1 MAQLVGLD
9 EIESFRNEL
18 AEGGSIKSSFRSSRR
33 VSFRSSRHVSFGS
46 HHASGLS
53 SPVVSEHHEEEI
65 QLQWAAIERLPTY
78 RRITTALF
86 AEEPNASDAKAKRVV
101 DVATF
106 GAQERHMFIE
116 KLIKHI
122 EHDNLR
128 LLKKL
133 GKRINK
139 VGVQLPTVEVRYKN
153 LWVEAECKVVHGRPL
168 PTLWNT
174 AKSVLS
180 EFFNIACSKQ
190 EAKISILKDVNGIIK
205 PSRMTLLLGPPGC
218 GKTTFLLALSGKLSQ
233 SLQVKGDISYNGY
246 KLQEFVPQKTSAYIS
261 QNDLHIPDMTVRETI
276 DFSAQCQGT
285 GSRAEIMKEVSRREK
300 EAGIIPDTDVDAYM
314 KAVAV
319 EGLESNLQ
327 TDYILKILGLDFCAD
342 TMVGDA
348 MRRGISGG
356 EKKRLT
362 TGEMIV
368 GPTKAL
374 FMDEISNGLDS
385 STAFQIVSCLQHL
398 VHITDATALISL
410 LQPAPETFDLF
421 DDVILMAEGKIVYHG
436 PRLSICEFFE
446 DCGFRCPE
454 RKGVADFLQEVIS
467 VKDQAQYWCR
477 TDKPYSYVSINQFAK
492 KFNGSHLGQKLNEE
506 LSEPFAKSEIHK
518 SALSFKKYSLPKGE
532 LFKACARRE
541 FLLMK
546 RNAFIY
552 VFKTVQLVI
561 VGAITMTVLLRST
574 LSVDVIHA
582 NDYMSAMFYAL
593 ILLLVDGFPELQMTV
608 VRLAVF
614 HKQKELCFYP
624 AWAYVIPATILKI
637 PVSFL
642 EALVWTS
649 LTYYV
654 IGFSP
659 EAGRFFRQFL
669 LLFVVHLTSLSMF
682 RFIASVCQTMVASTT
697 IGSLFILINFLFGG
711 FIIPRP
717 SMPAWLDWGFWIA
730 PLTYGEIGLSVN
742 EFLAPRWQKI
752 ASDNITIGQLTLET
766 RGLNY
771 DGYFYWISVG
781 ALTGFVVLF
790 NTGFTLALTFLRP
803 PGRSRA
809 IISYEKYN
817 QLQEK
822 VDDND
827 NNADKD
833 NIQNYAHPMSSPGPN
848 KGRMILPFEPLTI
861 TFLDL
866 QYCVDTPLEMRKRGF
881 AEKKLH
887 LLSDITGSFRP
898 GILTALM
905 GASGAGKT
913 TLMDV
918 LCGRKTGGTIEGDIR
933 IGGYPKVQDHFA
945 RISGYVEQTDI
956 HSPQITVEESLTYSA
971 WLRLPSE
978 IDPKTKS
985 EFVNEVL
992 ETIELDGIKDSLVG
1006 LPGVYGLSTGQRK
1019 RLTIAVELVSNPSII
1034 FMDEPTTSL
1043 DARAAAIVMR
1053 AVKNVVETGRT
1064 VVCTIHQPSI
1074 DIFEAFDELVLLK
1087 MGGRIIYSGPLG
1099 QHSSRVIDYF
1109 ENVPGVPKIKDNY
1122 NPATWM
1128 LEVTSKSAETEL
1140 GVDFGQIYEEST
1152 LYKQNKELI
1161 KQLSS
1166 PMPGSKELFFPTRYP
1181 QSGWEQFRACL
1192 WKHHLSYW
1200 RSPSYNLTR
1209 IVYMVAASILFGAL
1223 FWQKGQK
1230 INSQQ
1235 DMFIMIGSMY
1245 ITIIFFG
1252 INNCSSVL
1260 PYVSTERTVL
1270 YREGFA
1276 GMYSPWAYAFAQVVV
1291 ELPYLFIVALIYVV
1305 ITYPM
1310 IGYSMS
1316 AYKIF
1321 WAFYALFCTLL
1332 CFNYMGMLLVALTP
1346 NIQVASILSSSTYVM
1361 LILFAGFV
1369 VPEPRIPKWW
1379 KWLYYICPT
1388 SWMLKGMLTSQYG
1401 DVERKI
1407 LVFGETKTVSAFLQD
1422 YFGYDHDFL
1431 GVVAAVL
1438 IIFPFV
1444 FASLFAYFIGKLN
1457 FQRR

>member
-1 MAQLVGLD
+1 MAQLVGPD
-9 EIESFRNEL
+9 EIESFRIEL
-18 AEGGSIKSSFRSSRR
+18 AELGRSIRSSFRSTD
-33 VSFRSSRHVSFGS
+33 HVS
-46 HHASGLS
+46 GLT
-53 SPVVSEHHEEEI
+53 SPEHGLDEEDDI
-65 QLQWAAIERLPTY
+65 DQLQWAAVERLPTF

-86 AEEPNASDAKAKRVV
+86 AEEPNASDAKAKRIV
-101 DVATF
+101 DVSTL
-106 GAQERHMFIE
+106 GAQERHMFME

-133 GKRINK
+133 RKRIHK
-139 VGVQLPTVEVRYKN
+139 AGVQLPSVEVRYKN
-153 LWVEAECKVVHGRPL
+153 LSVEAECKVVRGRPL

-174 AKSVLS
+174 AKTMVS
-180 EFFNIACSKQ
+180 ELFNLVCSKQ

-205 PSRMTLLLGPPGC
+205 PRRMTLLLGPPGC
-218 GKTTFLLALSGKLSQ
+218 GKTTFLLALSGKLSHS
-233 SLQVKGDISYNGY
+233 SLQVKGDICYNGY

-276 DFSAQCQGT
+276 DFSAQCQGIGT
-285 GSRAEIMKEVSRREK
+285 RAEIMKEVSRKEK
-300 EAGIIPDTDVDAYM
+300 QTGIVPDSDVDAYM
-314 KAVAV
+314 KAVSI
-319 EGLESNLQ
+319 EGLKSNLQ

-356 EKKRLT
+356 QKKRLT

-385 STAFQIVSCLQHL
+385 STTFQIVSCLQHL

-436 PRLSICEFFE
+436 PRLSICKFFE
-446 DCGFRCPE
+446 DCGFMCPE

-467 VKDQAQYWCR
+467 RKDQAQYWCR
-477 TDKPYSYVSINQFAK
+477 TDKTYSYVSVSQFVK
-492 KFNGSHLGQKLNEE
+492 KFNGSQLGLKLNEE
-506 LSEPFAKSEIHK
+506 LSKPFAKSQIHK
-518 SALSFKKYSLPKGE
+518 SALSFRKYSLPKVE

-546 RNAFIY
+546 RNVFIY
-552 VFKTVQLVI
+552 VFKTVQLLI
-561 VGAITMTVLLRST
+561 VAAITMTVLLRST
-574 LSVDVIHA
+574 LSVDVLHA
-582 NDYMSAMFYAL
+582 NDYMGAIFYAL
-593 ILLLVDGFPELQMTV
+593 NLLIVDGFPELQMTV
-608 VRLAVF
+608 TRLAVF

-624 AWAYVIPATILKI
+624 AWAYVIPTTILKI

-642 EALVWTS
+642 EAFIWTS

-669 LLFVVHLTSLSMF
+669 LLFLLHLTSISMF
-682 RFIASVCQTMVASTT
+682 RLIASVCQTMVASTT
-697 IGSLFILINFLFGG
+697 IGNLFIMANFLFGG

-717 SMPAWLDWGFWIA
+717 SMPAWLDWGMWIA
-730 PLTYGEIGLSVN
+730 PMTYGEIGLSVN

-752 ASDNITIGQLTLET
+752 ASNNATIGQQTLES
-766 RGLNY
+766 RGMNY
-771 DGYFYWISVG
+771 NDYFYWISVG
-781 ALTGFVVLF
+781 ALIGFTVLF
-790 NTGFTLALTFLRP
+790 NICFILALTFLRP

-809 IISYEKYN
+809 IISYEKYY

-822 VDDND
+822 VDNSDNH
-827 NNADKD
+827 ADKD
-833 NIQNYAHPMSSPGPN
+833 IIHIDPHPISSPEPKN
-848 KGRMILPFEPLTI
+848 GRMILPFESLTI
-861 TFLDL
+861 TFQDL
-866 QYCVDTPLEMRKRGF
+866 QYYVDTPLEMRKRGF
-881 AEKKLH
+881 AQKKLQ

-905 GASGAGKT
+905 GASGSGKT

-933 IGGYPKVQDHFA
+933 IGGYPKAQKTFA

-956 HSPQITVEESLTYSA
+956 HSPQITIEESLIYSA

-985 EFVNEVL
+985 GFVNEVL
-992 ETIELDGIKDSLVG
+992 ETIELDGIKDLLVG
-1006 LPGVYGLSTGQRK
+1006 LPGITGLSTEQRK
-1019 RLTIAVELVSNPSII
+1019 RMTIAVELVSNPSII
-1034 FMDEPTTSL
+1034 FMDEPTTGL

-1099 QHSSRVIDYF
+1099 QHSRRVIEYF

-1140 GVDFGQIYEEST
+1140 GVDFGQVYEEST
-1152 LYKQNKELI
+1152 SYKENKELV

-1166 PMPGSKELFFPTRYP
+1166 PVPGSKELHFPTHYP
-1181 QSGWEQFRACL
+1181 QSGWEQFRACV

-1209 IVYMVAASILFGAL
+1209 MVYMIAASIVFGAL
-1223 FWQKGQK
+1223 FWQQGQK
-1230 INSQQ
+1230 INSQL
-1235 DMFIMIGSMY
+1235 DLFIMIGSMY
-1245 ITIIFFG
+1245 TTIIFFG

-1291 ELPYLFIVALIYVV
+1291 ELPYLFTVAIIYVG

-1316 AYKIF
+1316 AYKIC
-1321 WAFYALFCTLL
+1321 WAFYGLLCNLL

-1346 NIQVASILSSSTYVM
+1346 NVQVASILASSTYTM
-1361 LILFAGFV
+1361 LMLFAGYI
-1369 VPEPRIPKWW
+1369 VPGPRIPKWW
-1379 KWLYYICPT
+1379 KWSYYICPT
-1388 SWMLKGMLTSQYG
+1388 SWVLNGMLTSQYG
-1401 DVERKI
+1401 DVHKEI

-1422 YFGYDHDFL
+1422 YFGYHHDFL
-1431 GVVAAVL
+1431 GVVAVVL
-1438 IIFPFV
+1438 IVFPFV
-1444 FASLFAYFIGKLN
+1444 FASLFAYSIGKLN